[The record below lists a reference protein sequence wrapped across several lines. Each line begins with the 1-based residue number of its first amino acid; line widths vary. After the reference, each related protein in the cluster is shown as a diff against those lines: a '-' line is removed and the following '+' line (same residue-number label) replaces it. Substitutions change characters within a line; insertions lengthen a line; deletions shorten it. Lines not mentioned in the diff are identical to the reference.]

1 MCLAVTLSL
10 KDIEVQNSYFAVNQT
25 KNSVV
30 SQLCLLIP
38 VILIDVVLSS
48 ELYYSNVTDKRS
60 RNFFSV
66 VAFAWCALMFFF
78 FFFFNVT

>member
-38 VILIDVVLSS
+38 VILIDGVLSS

-60 RNFFSV
+60 RNF
-66 VAFAWCALMFFF
+66 LMLWHLPG
-78 FFFFNVT
+78 VH